1 MQKSPTLGSLALVG
15 SGEYLI
21 QMLELESSLI
31 QDGIKNGKKARFI
44 QIPTAAGQESPDRI
58 KYWKELGRAQG
69 ERLGVEVEF
78 LEILNRENALDEQM
92 ASLISDSALIYLS
105 GGDPHHLADSLADT
119 PVLGAIYQGWASGS
133 SLAGCSAGAMAL
145 STHIPNFRF
154 SKKSPTPGFNFLP
167 KVRVIPHFDRFF
179 RWIPESAAKVLMS
192 SPDDTILIGID
203 ELTALVKRS
212 GDDLFTVE
220 GAASVHILS
229 GANPEVLKSGER
241 IKLNNQ

>member
-1 MQKSPTLGSLALVG
+1 MPKGSLALVG
-15 SGEYLI
+15 SGEYLPG
-21 QMLELESSLI
+21 MAALEQSLI
-31 QDGIKNGKKARFI
+31 QDGVKNGKKARFV
-44 QIPTAAGQESPDRI
+44 QVPTAAGKEGADRI
-58 KYWKELGRAQG
+58 AFWKELGRAQG

-78 LEILNRENALDEQM
+78 LEILSKQDAHDKELV
-92 ASLISDSALIYLS
+92 SLIADSALIYLS
-105 GGDPHHLADSLADT
+105 GGDPHHLSDSLVDT
-119 PVLGAIYQGWASGS
+119 PVLSAIYQGWASGS

-145 STHIPNFRF
+145 STYIPNFRF

-203 ELTALVKRS
+203 ELTAFVKRS
-212 GDDLFTVE
+212 EDDFFTVE

-229 GANPEVLKSGER
+229 GANPETLKSGER
-241 IKLNNQ
+241 FKLNSQ

>member
-1 MQKSPTLGSLALVG
+1 MPKGSLALVG
-15 SGEYLI
+15 SGEYLPA
-21 QMLELESSLI
+21 MASLEQSLI
-31 QDGIKNGKKARFI
+31 QDGVKNGKKARFI
-44 QIPTAAGQESPDRI
+44 QIPTAAGQESADRI
-58 KYWKELGRAQG
+58 AFWRELGRAQG

-78 LEILNRENALDEQM
+78 LEILNRQDAQDKELAK
-92 ASLISDSALIYLS
+92 LIADSALIYLS
-105 GGDPHHLADSLADT
+105 GGDPHHLADSLAGT
-119 PVLGAIYQGWASGS
+119 PVFDAIYQGWASGS

-192 SPDDTILIGID
+192 SPDETILIGID

-212 GDDLFTVE
+212 EDDFFTVE
-220 GAASVHILS
+220 GGALVHILS
-229 GANPEVLKSGER
+229 GANPERLKPGEKFMLKS
-241 IKLNNQ
+241 Q

>member
-1 MQKSPTLGSLALVG
+1 MPKGSLALVG
-15 SGEYLI
+15 SGEYLPA
-21 QMLELESSLI
+21 MASLEQSLI
-31 QDGIKNGKKARFI
+31 QDGVKNGKKARFI
-44 QIPTAAGQESPDRI
+44 QIPTAAGQESADRI
-58 KYWKELGRAQG
+58 AFWRELGRAQG

-78 LEILNRENALDEQM
+78 LEILSKQDAQDKELAE
-92 ASLISDSALIYLS
+92 LIADSALIYLS
-105 GGDPHHLADSLADT
+105 GGDAHHLADSLADT
-119 PVLGAIYQGWASGS
+119 PLLSAIYQGWASGS

-212 GDDLFTVE
+212 EDDFFTVE

-229 GANPEVLKSGER
+229 GANPERLKPGERFTLKS
-241 IKLNNQ
+241 Q

>member
-1 MQKSPTLGSLALVG
+1 MPKGSLALVG
-15 SGEYLI
+15 SGEYLPA
-21 QMLELESSLI
+21 MASLEQSLI

-44 QIPTAAGQESPDRI
+44 QIPTAAGQESADRI
-58 KYWKELGRAQG
+58 AFWRELGRAQG
-69 ERLGVEVEF
+69 ERLGIEVEF
-78 LEILNRENALDEQM
+78 LEILSKQDAHDKELAE
-92 ASLISDSALIYLS
+92 LITDSALIYLS
-105 GGDPHHLADSLADT
+105 GGDPHHLADSLAGT

-212 GDDLFTVE
+212 EDDFFTVE
-220 GAASVHILS
+220 GEASVHILS
-229 GANPEVLKSGER
+229 GANPEILKSGER
-241 IKLNNQ
+241 IKLNSQ

>member
-1 MQKSPTLGSLALVG
+1 MPKGSLALVG
-15 SGEYLI
+15 SGEYLPA
-21 QMLELESSLI
+21 MASLEQSLI

-44 QIPTAAGQESPDRI
+44 QIPTAAGQESADRI
-58 KYWKELGRAQG
+58 AFWRELGRAQG

-78 LEILNRENALDEQM
+78 LEILNRQDAQDKELAE
-92 ASLISDSALIYLS
+92 LIVDSALIYLS
-105 GGDPHHLADSLADT
+105 GGDPHHLADSLAGT

-212 GDDLFTVE
+212 EDDFFTVE
-220 GAASVHILS
+220 GEASVHILS
-229 GANPEVLKSGER
+229 GANPEILKSGER
-241 IKLNNQ
+241 FTLKSQ

>member
-1 MQKSPTLGSLALVG
+1 MAKGSLALVG
-15 SGEYLI
+15 SGEFLPE
-21 QMLELESSLI
+21 MSDLESLLI
-31 QDGIKNGKKARFI
+31 QDGVRNGKVPRFI
-44 QIPTAAGQESPDRI
+44 QIPTAAGQESADRI

-69 ERLGVEVEF
+69 ERLGIEVEF
-78 LEILNRENALDEQM
+78 LEILNRQDAQDKELAT
-92 ASLISDSALIYLS
+92 LIADSALIYLS
-105 GGDPHHLADSLADT
+105 GGDPHHLADSLAGT
-119 PVLGAIYQGWASGS
+119 PVFDAIYQGWASGS

-192 SPDDTILIGID
+192 APDETILIGID

-212 GDDLFTVE
+212 EDDFFTVE
-220 GAASVHILS
+220 GGALVHILS
-229 GANPEVLKSGER
+229 GANPERLKPGEKFMLKS
-241 IKLNNQ
+241 Q

>member
-1 MQKSPTLGSLALVG
+1 MAKGSIALVG
-15 SGEYLI
+15 SGEFLPE
-21 QMLELESSLI
+21 MSDLESLLI
-31 QDGIKNGKKARFI
+31 QDGVRNGKVPRFI
-44 QIPTAAGQESPDRI
+44 QIPTAAGKEGPERI

-69 ERLGVEVEF
+69 ERLGIEVEF
-78 LEILNRENALDEQM
+78 LEILSKQDAHDKELVP
-92 ASLISDSALIYLS
+92 LIADSALIYLS
-105 GGDPHHLADSLADT
+105 GGDPHHLAESLINT
-119 PVLGAIYQGWASGS
+119 PVFDAIYQGWASGS

-145 STHIPNFRF
+145 STYIPNFRF

-203 ELTALVKRS
+203 ELTAFVKRS
-212 GDDLFTVE
+212 EDDFFTVE

-229 GANPEVLKSGER
+229 GANPEILKSGER
-241 IKLNNQ
+241 IKLNSQ

>member
-1 MQKSPTLGSLALVG
+1 MPKGSLALVG
-15 SGEYLI
+15 SGEYLPA
-21 QMLELESSLI
+21 MASLEQSLI
-31 QDGIKNGKKARFI
+31 QDGVKNGKKARFI
-44 QIPTAAGQESPDRI
+44 QIPTAAGQESADRI
-58 KYWKELGRAQG
+58 AFWRELGRAQG

-78 LEILNRENALDEQM
+78 LEILNRQDAQDKELAT
-92 ASLISDSALIYLS
+92 LIADSALIYLS
-105 GGDPHHLADSLADT
+105 GGDPHHLADSLAGT
-119 PVLGAIYQGWASGS
+119 PVFDAIYQGWASGS

-192 SPDDTILIGID
+192 SPDETILIGID

-212 GDDLFTVE
+212 EDDFFTVE
-220 GAASVHILS
+220 GGALVHILS
-229 GANPEVLKSGER
+229 GANPERLKPGEKFTLKS
-241 IKLNNQ
+241 Q

>member
-1 MQKSPTLGSLALVG
+1 MPKGSLALVG
-15 SGEYLI
+15 SGEYLPA
-21 QMLELESSLI
+21 MASLEQSLI
-31 QDGIKNGKKARFI
+31 QDGVKNGKKARFI
-44 QIPTAAGQESPDRI
+44 QIPTAAGQESADRI
-58 KYWKELGRAQG
+58 AFWRELGRAQG

-78 LEILNRENALDEQM
+78 LEILNRQDAQDKELAT
-92 ASLISDSALIYLS
+92 LIADSALIYLS
-105 GGDPHHLADSLADT
+105 GGDPHHLADSLAGT
-119 PVLGAIYQGWASGS
+119 PVFDAIYQGWASGS

-192 SPDDTILIGID
+192 SPDETILIGID

-212 GDDLFTVE
+212 EDDFFTVE
-220 GAASVHILS
+220 GGAFVHILS
-229 GANPEVLKSGER
+229 GANPERLKPGEKFTLKS
-241 IKLNNQ
+241 Q